1 MSNIFEFWK
10 RLSVQHVVYEVKF
23 SVSVKSQKNK
33 KARLSCSRAYKYR
46 VMTFLLRVVGQQFKK
61 SNVKN
66 EQKKSSFDRFSMYK
80 RTHWFFLEG
89 RLVKKVLVRS
99 EEDMKARRGSHNGLT
114 NAFKIDF
121 YYFEMHYFKAHTR
134 LKNVVLS
141 SPFLPLYRH
150 TFLHLSQEPH
160 KWAHFSWMA
169 GLKQK
174 LRWAV
179 VLILRW

>member
-46 VMTFLLRVVGQQFKK
+46 VMTFLLRLCR
-61 SNVKN
+61 SRNT
-66 EQKKSSFDRFSMYK
+66 EKSSFDRFSMYK

-169 GLKQK
+169 GLKQN